1 MISQTLKNFFG
12 TRNSRELKRM
22 GKIVKQIN
30 AFADDIKAL
39 DDKQLAAKTP
49 EFKQRLADGD
59 TLDDILPE
67 VFAVVREAGD
77 RALGLRHFDM
87 QLVL

>member
-1 MISQTLKNFFG
+1 
-12 TRNSRELKRM
+12 M
-22 GKIVKQIN
+22 GKVVKQIN

-59 TLDDILPE
+59 TLDE
-67 VFAVVREAGD
+67 YSS
-77 RALGLRHFDM
+77 
-87 QLVL
+87 